1 MHPIHVIIFVAGFLV
16 GFGLIQLKNQL
27 TENVIRVGAADESGG
42 RPVSLSFGIPLE
54 EVIKRNHITFKIIRD

>member
-1 MHPIHVIIFVAGFLV
+1 MHLIHVIVFVAGFLV
-16 GFGLIQLKNQL
+16 GFALIQLKNQL
-27 TENVIRVGAADESGG
+27 TENIIRVGAADESGG